1 MDVKEILKNLEK
13 LKGNEVKIKYL
24 NEILKKI
31 EDKDLIEEIK
41 ELIQELEDNLESKIE
56 DVIIPAS
63 RRRKMELDEVESDI
77 ETQGRQVV
85 RQRQLPRQ
93 QIILP
98 RDEEDKETR
107 YNIAPRYETKTQ
119 QTYQTAQLFTTYENM
134 SQQSQTNAR
143 LIEEVLIKERDFDIG
158 NAISENQREEI
169 RDTID
174 KFMPNASVEERI
186 KTEQQVFYDMK
197 LKDKNLKYIAKL
209 R

>member
-186 KTEQQVFYDMK
+186 KTE
-197 LKDKNLKYIAKL
+197 
-209 R
+209 